1 MRSTEVSWGLRNRC
15 HSQVIKGTCKECCKC
30 AGEGD
35 GTAPSSTTHGHS
47 HHVLLCYK
55 TLNVSSREGLSVIQR
70 VCGVLGVSIQSNN
83 PVTILAQFDKT
94 IGICL
99 AHSNLE
105 CWKSAWIK
113 GLFVVLADS
122 TFLNHW
128 NHSNNLTVR
137 PHKPRPPRQS
147 FETNFEISQSQVKI

>member
-1 MRSTEVSWGLRNRC
+1 MGKESPSQFFSEKIFLTLRKHTDWNATVRSTEVSWGLWNCC
-15 HSQVIKGTCKECCKC
+15 HSQVIKGTCKECRKC

-35 GTAPSSTTHGHS
+35 GTTPSSTTHGHS

-55 TLNVSSREGLSVIQR
+55 TLNVSSREGVSVIQR

-83 PVTILAQFDKT
+83 PLTSLAQFDKT

-105 CWKSAWIK
+105 CWKSAHIK
-113 GLFVVLADS
+113 GYLLY
-122 TFLNHW
+122 
-128 NHSNNLTVR
+128 
-137 PHKPRPPRQS
+137 
-147 FETNFEISQSQVKI
+147 